1 MSAAIAC
8 TSRTETFG
16 SPVHYIS
23 ASYPGVLGQGESRAD
38 LEFNFS
44 SQLSA
49 PRIGSQFHMTIT
61 PGQMGA
67 PIALSE
73 PSAVTRDEAG
83 TPPSDRPFRPDV
95 EGLRAVAVLLVVLF
109 HADIPGITGGFVGVD
124 VFFVISGFVITGL
137 LLRERATSGRTSILH
152 FYARR
157 MRRILPAAT
166 LVILAT
172 VAVGYLELGAVAGNS
187 IANDGRWAA
196 VFLANFHFAA
206 LGTNYFTATLPP
218 SPLQNYW
225 SLSVEEQFYLV
236 YPTLFL
242 LVAWSKVRI
251 SLEAKLAVVLGAV
264 IAVSYGLSV
273 VQTQSH
279 PTAAYYSLGTRAW
292 ELSLGALIAVG
303 SSWLRQLPVRV
314 ATLAT
319 WAGIAAIVTSACAF
333 TVSTA
338 YPGSLVAIPVL
349 GAGLVIAGGV
359 VVPRRGAEAVL
370 GLRPLQWLGRR
381 SYGLYLWHWP
391 VLIIVAEY
399 YGKSRL
405 PPGVNVFLVL
415 VALALAA
422 GMYRILEEPVRHWRV
437 PSATTVV
444 AGAVL
449 VVGTVV
455 VLTMLIDSSSE
466 SITFPVVPAPNTE
479 TVLRGVGAA
488 AHITSLP
495 DPIRPSPT
503 AAASDFGGN
512 YENPSCSADLQQ
524 AKENLCVLGDPHG
537 SDLMVVYGDSHA
549 LMWLPAFS
557 GVAKATHRRLIVL
570 GKSDCPAALISDVPN
585 PPGIGTPGAPYAA
598 CAAWHR
604 WAVTVIRRLHPDL
617 LVISTQDLG
626 WTDAAFHAGLTN
638 LYSAVIPSSRR
649 VIYLGNI
656 PLLPQAGPTCLGQHP
671 DNVQACSAPANVTR
685 SPLTQLDRA
694 VTAAAGAEYVD
705 PFPWFCSSICTA
717 VIGHYDVYLDRYHVT
732 AAYGAYLQNALAD
745 SLDLGAVSAGR

>member
-1 MSAAIAC
+1 
-8 TSRTETFG
+8 
-16 SPVHYIS
+16 
-23 ASYPGVLGQGESRAD
+23 
-38 LEFNFS
+38 
-44 SQLSA
+44 
-49 PRIGSQFHMTIT
+49 
-61 PGQMGA
+61 
-67 PIALSE
+67 
-73 PSAVTRDEAG
+73 
-83 TPPSDRPFRPDV
+83 
-95 EGLRAVAVLLVVLF
+95 
-109 HADIPGITGGFVGVD
+109 
-124 VFFVISGFVITGL
+124 
-137 LLRERATSGRTSILH
+137 
-152 FYARR
+152 

-172 VAVGYLELGAVAGNS
+172 VAVGYWKLGVVAGNS
-187 IANDGRWAA
+187 IAVDGRWAA
-196 VFLANFHFAA
+196 VFLANFHFEA
-206 LGTNYFTATLPP
+206 LGTNYFSARLPP

-225 SLSVEEQFYLV
+225 TLSVEEQFYFV

-242 LVAWSKVRI
+242 LVAWAKARI

-264 IAVSYGLSV
+264 TAVSYWLSV

-303 SSWLRQLPVRV
+303 SSWLRRLPVRV

-319 WAGIAAIVTSACAF
+319 WAGMAAIVTSACVF
-333 TVSTA
+333 TASTA
-338 YPGSLVAIPVL
+338 YPGSLVAIPVV

-359 VVPRRGAEAVL
+359 VVPRRGAEALL

-405 PPGVNVFLVL
+405 SPGVNVFLIL
-415 VALALAA
+415 VAMALAA

-437 PSATTVV
+437 PSGTTVA

-455 VLTMLIDSSSE
+455 LLTLLIDSAPE
-466 SITFPVVPAPNTE
+466 WIPTQVVPAANTE
-479 TVLRGVGAA
+479 TVVRAVGAA

-495 DPIRPSPT
+495 NPIRPSLT
-503 AAASDFGGN
+503 AAANDFGGN
-512 YENPSCSADLQQ
+512 YEKPSCSADLQQ
-524 AKENLCVLGDPHG
+524 AKENLCVLGNPHG

-549 LMWLPAFS
+549 LMWLPAFN
-557 GVAKATHRRLIVL
+557 GVAEAAHWRLIVL
-570 GKSDCPAALISDVPN
+570 GKSDCPAALIAADN
-585 PPGIGTPGAPYAA
+585 PPGVGTPGAPYAS

-604 WAVTVIRRLHPDL
+604 WAVTMIQRLHPDL
-617 LVISTQDLG
+617 LVISTQDRG
-626 WTDAAFHAGLTN
+626 WYGPQWHAGLTN

-656 PLLPQAGPTCLGQHP
+656 PQLSQAGPTCLGQHP
-671 DNVQACSAPANVTR
+671 GDVQACSAPVGVTR
-685 SPLTQLDRA
+685 PPLAQMDRA

-705 PFPWFCSSICTA
+705 PYRWFCSTICTA

-745 SLDLGAVSAGR
+745 SLDLGTVPASH